1 MGKFTPFNVV
11 TGPDTQ
17 TGRTAAQQEAYARQK
32 SKVPYSRY
40 MTEPAS
46 KGEEEFQKINEAVA
60 KASGAVIPDTPL
72 GRISGNLDTNLWLGA
87 VEDPTTQDVISEQ
100 MKLTNPDLNM
110 NNIAKMAMEQTGN
123 IYPEKGITP
132 LPGNY
137 GPIGP
142 VSSMTPEAAYEAGYL
157 PVGPEGIRYQGR
169 PATVLE
175 PSWMEM
181 SPAMIIDEVGKLQK
195 ASTKMGSI
203 LLEASKDVNNNPNR
217 IAQAF
222 KEEFGSLAQRRK
234 PTMFGIYL
242 AYLNALEKASYGDFT
257 DADKEEQR
265 SFEEEY
271 DMIHPMLYKPKGN
284 RDAIN
289 PRMAVM
295 ENELGNIIEESNNFK
310 FANPENKKIISQAV
324 LRAASRL
331 PVSESLITDQEFEVV
346 FENDA
351 QKEMLSEMFDLDFS
365 NQNSF
370 RYRGLDVERK
380 EARNRLRKT
389 AGLRAYLTPGFRR
402 NVRTVPKKK
411 RDLKERLRGPG
422 ISGVSPSINM
432 FHNFLESTPNQ
443 FDAQMVNA
451 LNAMA
456 QLDVPLGTDTKSL
469 KYFPGFLQGKD
480 MKINKVHINILNE
493 QAVFVKD
500 NAADGKTFYK
510 DVKLSSNGRTYT
522 ITLAQEGMK
531 ALRYTVIS
539 TEDEVINLA
548 PSRDKY
554 SSDEKALI
562 SGIMYSLGYDT
573 STWNNM
579 FKAFKNI
586 AADPNSPERR
596 AGRNLNIAGKEGSLM
611 NTDMSPADLQ
621 DHIPEG
627 LKSLQALRALDS
639 YLTAKEKGNDKFLTR
654 YLGSIDAQQ
663 SGKFIQDSIIGNILG
678 MLRGGGRTKNWLDRA
693 NKDSNLEAE
702 KLYEAVRAEAAGI
715 YSNAIDADINL
726 STLTT
731 ILFGEGKEAKSE
743 MFSKAFAK
751 ESLAGVVYGQGSDG
765 SIDAV
770 VEAVLDYLSYQES
783 GVVQSKIRQ
792 LEDAFNEP
800 GIFSD
805 EKNPELIGSFSFK
818 SLEDRYNSDIGKAL
832 LSFGELFD
840 KALDNVDPQVR
851 EYSNRMRDIYNLW
864 VDIAVFAEENGL
876 DFPEPQTVLYEPADP
891 NNPYNS
897 KMVKGIHMNML
908 DHTFGDKYE
917 VLPFEG
923 TDPDDDTRWQEQSIY
938 YQKQFDEEGN
948 KIESKADIKDEQS
961 RLKEYSR
968 DAKRRA
974 RGITKFPAVSIHAM
988 DNLIMAIAVN
998 ETVRKYNLP
1007 FVTSVWDGV
1016 EIPVKYR
1023 DKFSKEYN
1031 KALKLITSNNNFF
1044 EILPDSFEEAL
1055 APRNVT
1061 EEFLKIVNQ
1070 DPRAKADWRELRE
1083 KVKKLQRYAR
1093 EISIN
1098 KEGRG
1103 TAKARKMPIYN
1114 MDPITESSSAFPKS
1128 LAGELAA
1135 KAKKPK
1141 DNRTVSQINFDLMNQ
1156 GF

>member
-1 MGKFTPFNVV
+1 MGKFNLV

-17 TGRTAAQQEAYARQK
+17 TGRSAAQQEAYARQK

-40 MTEPAS
+40 ITDPS
-46 KGEEEFQKINEAVA
+46 GENEKFQDVNEAVA
-60 KASGAVIPDTPL
+60 RASGAVIPDTPL

-87 VEDPTTQDVISEQ
+87 VEDPLTQQVVANQ
-100 MKLTNPDLNM
+100 MESNPNLSVNNLT
-110 NNIAKMAMEQTGN
+110 KMAMEQSGFV
-123 IYPEKGITP
+123 YPEKGITP
-132 LPGNY
+132 IPGNY

-169 PATVLE
+169 EGSAYDS
-175 PSWMEM
+175 SWKEM
-181 SPAMIIDEVGKLQK
+181 TPAMIIDEVGKLQR
-195 ASTKMGSI
+195 ASSKMGDI
-203 LLEASKDVNNNPNR
+203 LLDASKDVNNKPNR

-222 KEEFGSLAQRRK
+222 KEEFGSMAQRRK

-242 AYLNALEKASYGDFT
+242 AYLNALEKASYGDFS
-257 DADKEEQR
+257 DADKDEQAK
-265 SFEEEY
+265 FKEEY

-284 RDAIN
+284 RPAVN

-295 ENELGNIIEESNNFK
+295 ENEIGNIIEESNNFK
-310 FANPENKKIISQAV
+310 FANPENKKIISQAI

-331 PVSESLITDQEFEVV
+331 PANESLVTDQESEIV
-346 FENDA
+346 FESDE
-351 QKEMLSEMFDLDFS
+351 QKAMLALEFGLEF
-365 NQNSF
+365 NEGQNSF
-370 RYRGLDVERK
+370 RYRGLDIERK

-402 NVRTVPKKK
+402 NVRTIPKKK
-411 RDLKERLRGPG
+411 RDLNERLRGQG

-443 FDAQMVNA
+443 FDAQMINA
-451 LNAMA
+451 INVMA
-456 QLDVPLGTDTKSL
+456 NDAIPLGIDYKDS

-480 MKINKVHINILNE
+480 MKISKVHLNILNE
-493 QAVFVKD
+493 QATFVKD

-548 PSRDKY
+548 PSKDKY

-573 STWNNM
+573 STWDNM
-579 FKAFKNI
+579 FKAFKAI

-596 AGRNLNIAGKEGSLM
+596 AGRNLNIAGKEGSLA
-611 NTDMSPADLQ
+611 NTDMNPVELK

-663 SGKFIQDSIIGNILG
+663 SGKFIQDTIIGNILG
-678 MLRGGGRTKNWLDRA
+678 MLRGGGRTRNWLDRA
-693 NKDSNLEAE
+693 KKDTNLESE

-715 YSNAIDADINL
+715 YSNAIDADDNL

-770 VEAVLDYLSYQES
+770 VEAVLDYLNYLEP
-783 GVVQSKIRQ
+783 GVVSSKIAQ
-792 LEDAFNEP
+792 LEEAFNEP

-805 EKNPELIGSFSFK
+805 PKNLTAASTFSFK
-818 SLEDRYNSDIGKAL
+818 NVRDRYNSDIGKAL

-876 DFPEPQTVLYEPADP
+876 PFPEPQTVLYEPADP
-891 NNPYNS
+891 SNPYNS

-923 TDPDDDTRWQEQSIY
+923 TDPDDDSRWQEQPIY

-948 KIESKADIKDEQS
+948 KIKARPDIKDEQT

-974 RGITKFPAVSIHAM
+974 RGVTKFPAVSIHAM

-1023 DKFSKEYN
+1023 DKFAKEYN

-1055 APRNVT
+1055 APKNVT
-1061 EEFLKIVNQ
+1061 QEFLEIVNS
-1070 DPRAKADWRELRE
+1070 DPKAKADWRELRNKIE
-1083 KVKKLQRYAR
+1083 KLQKYAR
-1093 EISIN
+1093 EISKS

-1141 DNRTVSQINFDLMNQ
+1141 DNRSRNQINFDLMNQ